1 MTSSR
6 HQLRRALTKPGTV
19 DLLHLQAVLRMG
31 RVFAVDALK
40 WVQQRWEKEE
50 GEEARQEARTAIG
63 QIEAMLW
70 AVDGAIKMGKSKWR
84 EPVKEAEAAEVTETA
99 QKAQKA
105 AEKTTKGKGKQVRRG
120 KGNGIEKAK
129 AKAKG
134 RAKRRGLY
142 RSLQRFDWV

>member
-1 MTSSR
+1 
-6 HQLRRALTKPGTV
+6 
-19 DLLHLQAVLRMG
+19 
-31 RVFAVDALK
+31 
-40 WVQQRWEKEE
+40 VQQRWEKEE

-63 QIEAMLW
+63 RIEAMLW

-105 AEKTTKGKGKQVRRG
+105 AEKTTKGKGKQVRNG
-120 KGNGIEKAK
+120 KGNGIEKV
-129 AKAKG
+129 KG